1 MPIVNIKHINEDVTF
16 GMWKIEENEDYLKHH
31 VRLSKQERT
40 ELKRIQHVKRK
51 KEWLSARATL
61 LEMCKSLKIKFKGTV
76 KDENNK
82 PHLKGL
88 PWHISISHSFP
99 YATALINKKEPCGV
113 DIEKAKPALF
123 HVSNRFL
130 NEKEL
135 NEIPRSPNNLCAAW
149 AAKEV
154 LFKIYGRQKVSF
166 KNNLLLSPFDLKPEG
181 NIVGHI
187 KLDMGTRDY
196 ILEYFQLDDFIIV
209 YSIK

>member
-1 MPIVNIKHINEDVTF
+1 MPIVKIKHINDNVTF
-16 GMWKIEENEDYLKHH
+16 GMWKIEEKEDYLQQH
-31 VRLSKQERT
+31 VYLSKQERA
-40 ELKRIQHVKRK
+40 EYKKIQHVKRK
-51 KEWLSARATL
+51 KEWLSARAVL
-61 LEMCKSLKIKFKGTV
+61 LEVCKSLKIKYKGTV

-99 YATALINKKEPCGV
+99 YAIALINKKEPCGV

-123 HVSNRFL
+123 HVSKRFL
-130 NEKEL
+130 SDREL
-135 NEIPRSPNNLCAAW
+135 HEIPRNPGNLCAAW

-166 KNNLLLSPFDLKPEG
+166 KENLLLSPFDLKPAG
-181 NIVGHI
+181 NIIGHI

-196 ILEYFQLDDFIIV
+196 ILEYFRLEDFVVI
-209 YSIK
+209 YSTV